1 MSNKSLAAV
10 LTCLLAIGGCTQL
23 DGTSTT
29 APERGD
35 PAFLMG
41 VNTRSDE
48 LYVNNETQ
56 AGVQSF
62 RKIYIAPANLANM
75 QIIQPEGATADEA
88 WRVTDSEETIIQR
101 AIAREFSAALGF
113 ESAFNIV
120 DSKEQAE
127 IIVNT
132 SLVAIHPN
140 ESRASVASGAKLGGA
155 ITVSIALVNAASGAV
170 MVRSVDTKS
179 SDDIWAFNQV
189 DNDDPAIDLI
199 FRSWGNSI
207 RRGVLQLQG
216 RSNDPLAQPLVLKE
230 QR

>member
-1 MSNKSLAAV
+1 MLKTPV
-10 LTCLLAIGGCTQL
+10 RVLLASLVMLSACTQL
-23 DGTSTT
+23 DATSSA
-29 APERGD
+29 APEAGD
-35 PAFLMG
+35 RNFLKG

-48 LYVNNETQ
+48 LYVNSEAQ
-56 AGVQSF
+56 PGVQGF
-62 RKIYIAPANLANM
+62 RNLYIAPADLANM
-75 QIIQPEGATADEA
+75 QVIQPEGAKADEE
-88 WRVTDSEETIIQR
+88 WQITEPEEKILQQ
-101 AIAREFSAALGF
+101 AIVKEFSAALAF

-120 DSKEQAE
+120 GNAEQAQ
-127 IIVNT
+127 IILNT
-132 SLVAIHPN
+132 SLVAVHPN

-155 ITVSIALVNAASGAV
+155 ITVSIALINAASGAV

-189 DNDDPAIDLI
+189 QNDDPALDLI

-216 RSNDPLAQPLVLKE
+216 RSNDPLAQPITLRE